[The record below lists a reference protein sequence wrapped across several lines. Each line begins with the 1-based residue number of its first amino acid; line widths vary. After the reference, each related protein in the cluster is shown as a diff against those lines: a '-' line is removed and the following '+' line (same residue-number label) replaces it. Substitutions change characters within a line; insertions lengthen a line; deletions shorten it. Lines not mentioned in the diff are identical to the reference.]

1 MFDFGWQEF
10 LVIAF
15 VLVLVVG
22 PKDLPKVLKTVT
34 KYIRNMR
41 QMASEFHRGIE
52 KMADEADLKDSFNE
66 LKNNNID
73 KTIQSHLDP
82 DNEVTKALQQAKD
95 SADLA
100 NETNKVKET
109 LKKHYPKVENLV
121 LLKVNAFNLEHLLWE
136 QASNGDMYPHLYS
149 PLDIKNVVDEFEL
162 TLDDSGIH
170 ILPEILKEYQFSRP
184 R

>member
-52 KMADEADLKDSFNE
+52 NMADEADLKDSFNE
-66 LKNNNID
+66 LKNNNIN

-109 LKKHYPKVENLV
+109 LKTTAEDSLKDEN
-121 LLKVNAFNLEHLLWE
+121 NLESQPNKNIE
-136 QASNGDMYPHLYS
+136 ISNNEDNMSSTKL
-149 PLDIKNVVDEFEL
+149 
-162 TLDDSGIH
+162 
-170 ILPEILKEYQFSRP
+170 
-184 R
+184 

>member
-34 KYIRNMR
+34 KYVRNMR

-52 KMADEADLKDSFNE
+52 KMADEADLKDVKQSFNDI
-66 LKNNNID
+66 KNKNFD

-82 DNEVTKALQQAKD
+82 ENEVTKALQQAKK

-100 NETNKVKET
+100 NEKKGVEDT
-109 LKKHYPKVENLV
+109 LKNIAKENTEVSEINNEKNKKKTQKDSEDNLSSAKV
-121 LLKVNAFNLEHLLWE
+121 
-136 QASNGDMYPHLYS
+136 
-149 PLDIKNVVDEFEL
+149 
-162 TLDDSGIH
+162 
-170 ILPEILKEYQFSRP
+170 
-184 R
+184 

>member
-22 PKDLPKVLKTVT
+22 PKDLPRVLKTVT
-34 KYIRNMR
+34 QYLRNMR

-52 KMADEADLKDSFNE
+52 KMADEADLKDVKQSFNDINN
-66 LKNNNID
+66 KNFD
-73 KTIQSHLDP
+73 KTLQNQLDP

-100 NETNKVKET
+100 NETKNVEET
-109 LKKHYPKVENLV
+109 LKTVANESLDNKNISNNSKEEN
-121 LLKVNAFNLEHLLWE
+121 KT
-136 QASNGDMYPHLYS
+136 ASN
-149 PLDIKNVVDEFEL
+149 NDEDNL
-162 TLDDSGIH
+162 SSAKL
-170 ILPEILKEYQFSRP
+170 
-184 R
+184 

>member
-34 KYIRNMR
+34 KYVRNMR

-52 KMADEADLKDSFNE
+52 KMADEADLKDVKQSFNDI
-66 LKNNNID
+66 KNKNFD

-82 DNEVTKALQQAKD
+82 ENEVTKALEQAKK

-100 NETNKVKET
+100 NEKKSVEDT
-109 LKKHYPKVENLV
+109 LKNIAKENTEDSENNNEKNKKKTQKDSEDNLSSAKV
-121 LLKVNAFNLEHLLWE
+121 
-136 QASNGDMYPHLYS
+136 
-149 PLDIKNVVDEFEL
+149 
-162 TLDDSGIH
+162 
-170 ILPEILKEYQFSRP
+170 
-184 R
+184 

>member
-34 KYIRNMR
+34 KYVRNMR

-52 KMADEADLKDSFNE
+52 KMADEADLKDVKQSFNDI
-66 LKNNNID
+66 KNKNFD

-82 DNEVTKALQQAKD
+82 ENEVTKALQQAKK

-100 NETNKVKET
+100 NEKNSVEDT
-109 LKKHYPKVENLV
+109 LKNIAKENTEDTENNNEKNKKKTQKDSEDNLSSAKV
-121 LLKVNAFNLEHLLWE
+121 
-136 QASNGDMYPHLYS
+136 
-149 PLDIKNVVDEFEL
+149 
-162 TLDDSGIH
+162 
-170 ILPEILKEYQFSRP
+170 
-184 R
+184 

>member
-34 KYIRNMR
+34 KYVRNMR

-52 KMADEADLKDSFNE
+52 KMADEADLKDVKQSFNDI
-66 LKNNNID
+66 KNKNFD

-82 DNEVTKALQQAKD
+82 ENEVTKALQQAKK

-100 NETNKVKET
+100 NEKKRVEDT
-109 LKKHYPKVENLV
+109 LKNIA
-121 LLKVNAFNLEHLLWE
+121 KVNIEDSKNKNEKNKKKSPKGKEDNLSS
-136 QASNGDMYPHLYS
+136 A
-149 PLDIKNVVDEFEL
+149 KV
-162 TLDDSGIH
+162 
-170 ILPEILKEYQFSRP
+170 
-184 R
+184 

>member
-52 KMADEADLKDSFNE
+52 NMADEADLKDSFNE

-109 LKKHYPKVENLV
+109 LKTTAEDS
-121 LLKVNAFNLEHLLWE
+121 LKDDNNLESQPNKNIE
-136 QASNGDMYPHLYS
+136 ISNNEDNISSTKL
-149 PLDIKNVVDEFEL
+149 
-162 TLDDSGIH
+162 
-170 ILPEILKEYQFSRP
+170 
-184 R
+184 

>member
-52 KMADEADLKDSFNE
+52 NMADEADLKDSFNE

-109 LKKHYPKVENLV
+109 LKTTAEDSLKDEN
-121 LLKVNAFNLEHLLWE
+121 NLES
-136 QASNGDMYPHLYS
+136 QPN
-149 PLDIKNVVDEFEL
+149 KNV
-162 TLDDSGIH
+162 
-170 ILPEILKEYQFSRP
+170 EISNNEDNMSSTKL
-184 R
+184 

>member
-34 KYIRNMR
+34 KYVRNMR

-52 KMADEADLKDSFNE
+52 KMADEADLKDVKQSFNDI
-66 LKNNNID
+66 KNKNFD

-82 DNEVTKALQQAKD
+82 ENEVTKALQQAKK

-100 NETNKVKET
+100 NEQKGVEDT
-109 LKKHYPKVENLV
+109 LKNIAKENTEDSKNNNEKNKKKTQKDSEDNLSSAKV
-121 LLKVNAFNLEHLLWE
+121 
-136 QASNGDMYPHLYS
+136 
-149 PLDIKNVVDEFEL
+149 
-162 TLDDSGIH
+162 
-170 ILPEILKEYQFSRP
+170 
-184 R
+184 

>member
-52 KMADEADLKDSFNE
+52 KMADEAE

-109 LKKHYPKVENLV
+109 LKTTAEDSLKDEN
-121 LLKVNAFNLEHLLWE
+121 NLESQPNKNIE
-136 QASNGDMYPHLYS
+136 ISNNEDNMSSTKL
-149 PLDIKNVVDEFEL
+149 
-162 TLDDSGIH
+162 
-170 ILPEILKEYQFSRP
+170 
-184 R
+184 

>member
-52 KMADEADLKDSFNE
+52 KMADETDLKDSFNE

-109 LKKHYPKVENLV
+109 LKTTAEDSLKDEN
-121 LLKVNAFNLEHLLWE
+121 NLES
-136 QASNGDMYPHLYS
+136 QPN
-149 PLDIKNVVDEFEL
+149 KN
-162 TLDDSGIH
+162 I
-170 ILPEILKEYQFSRP
+170 EISKNEDNMSSTKL
-184 R
+184 

>member
-52 KMADEADLKDSFNE
+52 KMADESDLKDSFNE

-109 LKKHYPKVENLV
+109 LKTTAEDSLKDEN
-121 LLKVNAFNLEHLLWE
+121 NLESQPNE
-136 QASNGDMYPHLYS
+136 NIEIS
-149 PLDIKNVVDEFEL
+149 KNEDNMSSTKL
-162 TLDDSGIH
+162 
-170 ILPEILKEYQFSRP
+170 
-184 R
+184 

>member
-34 KYIRNMR
+34 KYVRNMR

-52 KMADEADLKDSFNE
+52 KMADEADLKDVKQSFNE
-66 LKNNNID
+66 IKNKNFD

-82 DNEVTKALQQAKD
+82 ENEVTKALQQAKK

-100 NETNKVKET
+100 NEKKGVEET
-109 LKKHYPKVENLV
+109 LKNIAKENTEDSENNNEKNKKKTQKDSEDNLSSAKV
-121 LLKVNAFNLEHLLWE
+121 
-136 QASNGDMYPHLYS
+136 
-149 PLDIKNVVDEFEL
+149 
-162 TLDDSGIH
+162 
-170 ILPEILKEYQFSRP
+170 
-184 R
+184 

>member
-52 KMADEADLKDSFNE
+52 KMADEADLKDVKQSFNDI
-66 LKNNNID
+66 KNKNFD

-82 DNEVTKALQQAKD
+82 ENEVTKALQQAKK

-100 NETNKVKET
+100 NEKKGVEDT
-109 LKKHYPKVENLV
+109 LKNIAKENTEDTENNNEKNKKKTQKDSEDNLSSAKV
-121 LLKVNAFNLEHLLWE
+121 
-136 QASNGDMYPHLYS
+136 
-149 PLDIKNVVDEFEL
+149 
-162 TLDDSGIH
+162 
-170 ILPEILKEYQFSRP
+170 
-184 R
+184 

>member
-34 KYIRNMR
+34 KYVRNMK

-52 KMADEADLKDSFNE
+52 KMADEADLKDVKQSFNE
-66 LKNNNID
+66 IKNKNFD

-82 DNEVTKALQQAKD
+82 ENEVTKALQQAKK

-100 NETNKVKET
+100 NEKKDVEDT
-109 LKKHYPKVENLV
+109 LKYIAKENTEDSKNDNEKNKKKTQKDSEDNLSSAKV
-121 LLKVNAFNLEHLLWE
+121 
-136 QASNGDMYPHLYS
+136 
-149 PLDIKNVVDEFEL
+149 
-162 TLDDSGIH
+162 
-170 ILPEILKEYQFSRP
+170 
-184 R
+184 

>member
-52 KMADEADLKDSFNE
+52 NMADEADLKDSFNE

-100 NETNKVKET
+100 NETNKVKES
-109 LKKHYPKVENLV
+109 LKTTAEDSLKDEN
-121 LLKVNAFNLEHLLWE
+121 NLES
-136 QASNGDMYPHLYS
+136 QPN
-149 PLDIKNVVDEFEL
+149 KNM
-162 TLDDSGIH
+162 
-170 ILPEILKEYQFSRP
+170 EISKNEDNMSSTKL
-184 R
+184 

>member
-1 MFDFGWQEF
+1 
-10 LVIAF
+10 
-15 VLVLVVG
+15 
-22 PKDLPKVLKTVT
+22 
-34 KYIRNMR
+34 MR

-52 KMADEADLKDSFNE
+52 NMADEADLKDSFNE

-109 LKKHYPKVENLV
+109 LKTTAEDSLKDEN
-121 LLKVNAFNLEHLLWE
+121 NLESQPNKNIE
-136 QASNGDMYPHLYS
+136 ISNNEDNMS
-149 PLDIKNVVDEFEL
+149 STK
-162 TLDDSGIH
+162 S
-170 ILPEILKEYQFSRP
+170 
-184 R
+184 

>member
-52 KMADEADLKDSFNE
+52 NMADEADLKDSFNE
-66 LKNNNID
+66 LKNDNID

-100 NETNKVKET
+100 NEKNKVKET
-109 LKKHYPKVENLV
+109 LKTTAEDSLKDEN
-121 LLKVNAFNLEHLLWE
+121 NLES
-136 QASNGDMYPHLYS
+136 QPD
-149 PLDIKNVVDEFEL
+149 KNM
-162 TLDDSGIH
+162 
-170 ILPEILKEYQFSRP
+170 EISKNEDNMSSTKL
-184 R
+184 

>member
-34 KYIRNMR
+34 KYVRNMR

-52 KMADEADLKDSFNE
+52 KMADEADLKDVKQSFTDI
-66 LKNNNID
+66 KNKNFD

-82 DNEVTKALQQAKD
+82 ENEVTKALQQAKK

-100 NETNKVKET
+100 NEKKGVEDT
-109 LKKHYPKVENLV
+109 LKNIAKENTEDSENNNE
-121 LLKVNAFNLEHLLWE
+121 KNKKKTQKDSEDNLSS
-136 QASNGDMYPHLYS
+136 A
-149 PLDIKNVVDEFEL
+149 KA
-162 TLDDSGIH
+162 
-170 ILPEILKEYQFSRP
+170 
-184 R
+184 

>member
-52 KMADEADLKDSFNE
+52 KMADESDLKDSFNE

-109 LKKHYPKVENLV
+109 LKTTAEDSLKDEN
-121 LLKVNAFNLEHLLWE
+121 NLES
-136 QASNGDMYPHLYS
+136 QPN
-149 PLDIKNVVDEFEL
+149 KNIEVSKNEDNMSSTKL
-162 TLDDSGIH
+162 
-170 ILPEILKEYQFSRP
+170 
-184 R
+184 

>member
-52 KMADEADLKDSFNE
+52 NMADEADLKNSFNE

-73 KTIQSHLDP
+73 KTIQNHLDP

-109 LKKHYPKVENLV
+109 LKTTAEDSLKDEN
-121 LLKVNAFNLEHLLWE
+121 NLETLP
-136 QASNGDMYPHLYS
+136 N
-149 PLDIKNVVDEFEL
+149 KN
-162 TLDDSGIH
+162 I
-170 ILPEILKEYQFSRP
+170 EISKNEDNMSSTKL
-184 R
+184 

>member
-34 KYIRNMR
+34 KYVRNMR

-52 KMADEADLKDSFNE
+52 NMADEADLKDVKQSFNDI
-66 LKNNNID
+66 KNKNFD

-82 DNEVTKALQQAKD
+82 ENEVTKALQQAKQ

-100 NETNKVKET
+100 NEKKDVEDT
-109 LKKHYPKVENLV
+109 LKNIAKENIEDSENNNDKNKKKSQKDNEDNLSSAKV
-121 LLKVNAFNLEHLLWE
+121 
-136 QASNGDMYPHLYS
+136 
-149 PLDIKNVVDEFEL
+149 
-162 TLDDSGIH
+162 
-170 ILPEILKEYQFSRP
+170 
-184 R
+184 

>member
-73 KTIQSHLDP
+73 IVIDNITIINTCNLYEFS
-82 DNEVTKALQQAKD
+82 N
-95 SADLA
+95 SSIIF
-100 NETNKVKET
+100 
-109 LKKHYPKVENLV
+109 LK
-121 LLKVNAFNLEHLLWE
+121 
-136 QASNGDMYPHLYS
+136 
-149 PLDIKNVVDEFEL
+149 
-162 TLDDSGIH
+162 
-170 ILPEILKEYQFSRP
+170 
-184 R
+184 

>member
-34 KYIRNMR
+34 KYVRNMR

-52 KMADEADLKDSFNE
+52 KMADEADLKDVKQSFNDI
-66 LKNNNID
+66 KNKNFD

-82 DNEVTKALQQAKD
+82 ENEVTKALQQAKK

-100 NETNKVKET
+100 NEKKGVEDT
-109 LKKHYPKVENLV
+109 LKNIAKENTEDSENNNEKNKKKTQKGNEDNLSSAKV
-121 LLKVNAFNLEHLLWE
+121 
-136 QASNGDMYPHLYS
+136 
-149 PLDIKNVVDEFEL
+149 
-162 TLDDSGIH
+162 
-170 ILPEILKEYQFSRP
+170 
-184 R
+184 

>member
-34 KYIRNMR
+34 KYVRNMR

-52 KMADEADLKDSFNE
+52 KMADEADLKDVKQSFNDI
-66 LKNNNID
+66 KNKNFD

-82 DNEVTKALQQAKD
+82 ENEVTKALQQAKK

-100 NETNKVKET
+100 NEQKSVEDT
-109 LKKHYPKVENLV
+109 LKNIAKENTEDSENNNEKNKKKTQKGNEDNLSSAKV
-121 LLKVNAFNLEHLLWE
+121 
-136 QASNGDMYPHLYS
+136 
-149 PLDIKNVVDEFEL
+149 
-162 TLDDSGIH
+162 
-170 ILPEILKEYQFSRP
+170 
-184 R
+184 

>member
-52 KMADEADLKDSFNE
+52 NMADEADLKDSFNE

-73 KTIQSHLDP
+73 KNIQSHLDP
-82 DNEVTKALQQAKD
+82 EKEVTKAHQQAKD

-109 LKKHYPKVENLV
+109 LKTTAEDSLKDEN
-121 LLKVNAFNLEHLLWE
+121 NLES
-136 QASNGDMYPHLYS
+136 QPN
-149 PLDIKNVVDEFEL
+149 KN
-162 TLDDSGIH
+162 I
-170 ILPEILKEYQFSRP
+170 EISKNEDNLSSTKL
-184 R
+184 

>member
-52 KMADEADLKDSFNE
+52 NMADEADLKDSFNE

-109 LKKHYPKVENLV
+109 LKTTAEDSLKDEN
-121 LLKVNAFNLEHLLWE
+121 NLES
-136 QASNGDMYPHLYS
+136 QPN
-149 PLDIKNVVDEFEL
+149 KNM
-162 TLDDSGIH
+162 
-170 ILPEILKEYQFSRP
+170 EISKNEDNMSSTKL
-184 R
+184 

>member
-34 KYIRNMR
+34 KYVRNMR

-52 KMADEADLKDSFNE
+52 KMADEADLKDVKQSFNE
-66 LKNNNID
+66 IKNKNFD

-82 DNEVTKALQQAKD
+82 ENEVTKALQQAKK

-100 NETNKVKET
+100 NEKKGVEDT
-109 LKKHYPKVENLV
+109 LKNIAKENTEDSENNNEKNKKKTQKDSEDNLSSAKV
-121 LLKVNAFNLEHLLWE
+121 
-136 QASNGDMYPHLYS
+136 
-149 PLDIKNVVDEFEL
+149 
-162 TLDDSGIH
+162 
-170 ILPEILKEYQFSRP
+170 
-184 R
+184 

>member
-52 KMADEADLKDSFNE
+52 KMADEADLKDVKQSFNDI
-66 LKNNNID
+66 KNKNFD

-82 DNEVTKALQQAKD
+82 ENEVTKALQQAKK

-100 NETNKVKET
+100 NEKKGVEDT
-109 LKKHYPKVENLV
+109 LKNIAKENTEDSENNNEKNKKKTQKDSEDNLSSAKV
-121 LLKVNAFNLEHLLWE
+121 
-136 QASNGDMYPHLYS
+136 
-149 PLDIKNVVDEFEL
+149 
-162 TLDDSGIH
+162 
-170 ILPEILKEYQFSRP
+170 
-184 R
+184 

>member
-34 KYIRNMR
+34 KYVRNMR

-52 KMADEADLKDSFNE
+52 KMADEADLKDVKQSFNDI
-66 LKNNNID
+66 KNKNFD

-82 DNEVTKALQQAKD
+82 ENEVTKALQQAKD

-100 NETNKVKET
+100 NETKNVEET
-109 LKKHYPKVENLV
+109 LKTVANESLDNR
-121 LLKVNAFNLEHLLWE
+121 N
-136 QASNGDMYPHLYS
+136 ASNS
-149 PLDIKNVVDEFEL
+149 SNEKNKTASNNDEDNL
-162 TLDDSGIH
+162 SSAKL
-170 ILPEILKEYQFSRP
+170 
-184 R
+184 

>member
-52 KMADEADLKDSFNE
+52 NMADEADLKDSFNE

-109 LKKHYPKVENLV
+109 LKSTAEDSLKDEN
-121 LLKVNAFNLEHLLWE
+121 NLES
-136 QASNGDMYPHLYS
+136 QPN
-149 PLDIKNVVDEFEL
+149 KN
-162 TLDDSGIH
+162 I
-170 ILPEILKEYQFSRP
+170 EISKNEDNMSSTKL
-184 R
+184 

>member
-34 KYIRNMR
+34 KYVRNMR

-52 KMADEADLKDSFNE
+52 KMADEADLKDVKQSFNDI
-66 LKNNNID
+66 KNQNFD

-82 DNEVTKALQQAKD
+82 ENEVTKALQQAKK

-100 NETNKVKET
+100 NEKKSVEDT
-109 LKKHYPKVENLV
+109 LKKIAKENTEDSE
-121 LLKVNAFNLEHLLWE
+121 NNNE
-136 QASNGDMYPHLYS
+136 
-149 PLDIKNVVDEFEL
+149 KNKKKIQK
-162 TLDDSGIH
+162 DSEDNISSA
-170 ILPEILKEYQFSRP
+170 KA
-184 R
+184 

>member
-52 KMADEADLKDSFNE
+52 NMADEADLKDSFNE

-100 NETNKVKET
+100 NETNKVKES
-109 LKKHYPKVENLV
+109 LKTTAEDSLKDEN
-121 LLKVNAFNLEHLLWE
+121 NLESQPNKNIE
-136 QASNGDMYPHLYS
+136 ISKNEDDMSSTKL
-149 PLDIKNVVDEFEL
+149 
-162 TLDDSGIH
+162 
-170 ILPEILKEYQFSRP
+170 
-184 R
+184 

>member
-34 KYIRNMR
+34 KYVRNMR

-52 KMADEADLKDSFNE
+52 KMADEADLKDVKQSFNDI
-66 LKNNNID
+66 KNKNFD

-82 DNEVTKALQQAKD
+82 ENEVTKALQQAKK

-100 NETNKVKET
+100 NEKKGVEDT
-109 LKKHYPKVENLV
+109 LKNIAKENTEDSENNNEKNKKKIQKDSEDNLSSAKV
-121 LLKVNAFNLEHLLWE
+121 
-136 QASNGDMYPHLYS
+136 
-149 PLDIKNVVDEFEL
+149 
-162 TLDDSGIH
+162 
-170 ILPEILKEYQFSRP
+170 
-184 R
+184 

>member
-34 KYIRNMR
+34 KYVRNMR

-52 KMADEADLKDSFNE
+52 KMADEADLKDVKQSFNDI
-66 LKNNNID
+66 KNKNFD

-82 DNEVTKALQQAKD
+82 ENEVTKALQQAKK

-100 NETNKVKET
+100 NEKKSVEDT
-109 LKKHYPKVENLV
+109 LKNIAKENTEDSENNNENNKKKTQKDSEDNMSSAKV
-121 LLKVNAFNLEHLLWE
+121 
-136 QASNGDMYPHLYS
+136 
-149 PLDIKNVVDEFEL
+149 
-162 TLDDSGIH
+162 
-170 ILPEILKEYQFSRP
+170 
-184 R
+184 